1 MGRRSG
7 ERATQSKGPR
17 VTRIIRAAGWFLIA
31 FGTLVVLYIS
41 YQLLYT
47 NTLTSAAQEELLE
60 DWRIDVDES
69 DPRLVATD
77 KAQRPAAPTNIPTGD
92 AVAVMTFRRPGSE
105 EAIVYDG
112 PLAIVEGVTP
122 EVLKR
127 GPGRYPGTAM
137 PGETGNFAIAGH
149 RTTYGAPFFHLD
161 LLQRGDVIDVV
172 DRDGKEWTYVVR
184 RQEVVEPED
193 TWTLQPDPLGRGTQT
208 LTLTT
213 CYPRFSDAQRLVV
226 FAELR
231 ST

>member
-1 MGRRSG
+1 M
-7 ERATQSKGPR
+7 TR
-17 VTRIIRAAGWFLIA
+17 VIRAAGWLLIA
-31 FGTLVVLYIS
+31 FGTLVVLYLA

-47 NTLTSAAQEELLE
+47 NTVTSAAQGQLLE
-60 DWRIDVDES
+60 EWRLDVDDSE
-69 DPRLVATD
+69 PTLVATE
-77 KAQRPAAPTNIPTGD
+77 KAQRPAAPAKVPEGD

-137 PGETGNFAIAGH
+137 PGEKGNFAIAGH

-184 RQEVVEPED
+184 KQEVVNPGD
-193 TWTLQPDPLGRGTQT
+193 TWTVGSDPLGRGRPT

-213 CYPRFSDAQRLVV
+213 CYPRFSAAQRLIV